1 MLTSWSTFDF
11 SVFTLANALM
21 PGNFCQ
27 QENTDVSD
35 KKALRIPQ
43 IFFQL
48 LQFLW
53 LIEDDFN
60 HQKEMSH
67 SGRIKILGFRFYSSQ
82 DYPSDTA
89 VFTTNYTQITR

>member
-27 QENTDVSD
+27 QENTDVSE

-48 LQFLW
+48 LEFLW
-53 LIEDDFN
+53 LMPDDFN
-60 HQKEMSH
+60 HQGEMSQN
-67 SGRIKILGFRFYSSQ
+67 GRIRILGFDVLTY
-82 DYPSDTA
+82 
-89 VFTTNYTQITR
+89 